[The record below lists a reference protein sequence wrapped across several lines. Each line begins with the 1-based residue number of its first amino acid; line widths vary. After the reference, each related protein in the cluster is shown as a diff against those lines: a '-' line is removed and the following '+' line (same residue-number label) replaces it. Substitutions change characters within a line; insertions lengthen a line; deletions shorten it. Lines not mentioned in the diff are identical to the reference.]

1 MQENSENNT
10 KKWDVSATPE
20 KKNSNIPKLMKQIQ
34 SQWCMSDCL
43 LKVALTSSYDESAR
57 LQDTIEN
64 TQPES
69 TATKTSRFHSHDA
82 RASFKGGALAPP
94 WKSFAPS
101 LNFKESSYKFIL
113 KS

>member
-1 MQENSENNT
+1 
-10 KKWDVSATPE
+10 
-20 KKNSNIPKLMKQIQ
+20 MKQIQ

-57 LQDTIEN
+57 LQDMIEN

-82 RASFKGGALAPP
+82 RASFKGGGGGGHSPP
-94 WKSFAPS
+94 LGKVLPPP
-101 LNFKESSYKFIL
+101 
-113 KS
+113 